1 MSKAVTPISIQHCDC
16 ISPAVALLHHGS
28 FPTNPIK
35 ASTWAFDIKFLEFA
49 RLLSLY
55 GSPNIA
61 ALSNTTTA
69 FLLWCGV
76 QMPVSV
82 SPDHSFMQ
90 PLRPLM

>member
-49 RLLSLY
+49 SSYPYMGAQTLLHY
-55 GSPNIA
+55 P
-61 ALSNTTTA
+61 T
-69 FLLWCGV
+69 LLLHSYCGV
-76 QMPVSV
+76 ESKC
-82 SPDHSFMQ
+82 
-90 PLRPLM
+90 LYL